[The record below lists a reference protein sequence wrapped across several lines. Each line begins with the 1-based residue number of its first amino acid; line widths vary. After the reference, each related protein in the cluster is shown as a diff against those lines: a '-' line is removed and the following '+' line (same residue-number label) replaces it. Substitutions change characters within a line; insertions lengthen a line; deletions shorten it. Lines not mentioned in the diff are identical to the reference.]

1 MASINVMPKEEAYK
15 RLKKLKRRGD
25 SFSDV
30 ILRELP
36 DPLDTCGEVL
46 DFFTK
51 QGVPEANPKLREA
64 MLTGRRRR
72 SPRKPVLRERE
83 RRRR

>member
-1 MASINVMPKEEAYK
+1 MLNEEAYK

-36 DPLDTCGEVL
+36 GPLDTCGEVL
-46 DFFTK
+46 EYFTK

-64 MLTGRRRR
+64 MLTGRGRR
-72 SPRKPVLRERE
+72 SHRNPLLQERA